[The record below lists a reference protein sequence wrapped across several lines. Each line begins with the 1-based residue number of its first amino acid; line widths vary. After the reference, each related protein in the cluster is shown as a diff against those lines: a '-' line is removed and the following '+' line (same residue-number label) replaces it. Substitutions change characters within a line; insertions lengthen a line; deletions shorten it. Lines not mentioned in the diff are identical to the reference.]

1 MKILSKIFKKEKID
15 KVVSSL
21 AYSTYGVYLFQR
33 PLIIIFSAIVTG
45 IFNINMYERAN
56 FYIALLFVPIMFLI
70 SYGIQKAVD
79 RGLTKISKQKMEQ
92 SSEVDVLTT

>member
-1 MKILSKIFKKEKID
+1 
-15 KVVSSL
+15 
-21 AYSTYGVYLFQR
+21 
-33 PLIIIFSAIVTG
+33 
-45 IFNINMYERAN
+45 MYERAN